1 MEKIVQ
7 KWIREGVE
15 PKEIERRVHIRFIKR
30 AKKKA
35 EEIGRPLTLQ
45 EDKKLFQELGEEI
58 GIYAG
63 VEEVQRE

>member
-15 PKEIERRVHIRFIKR
+15 PKEIERRVYIRFIEREKER
-30 AKKKA
+30 T
-35 EEIGRPLTLQ
+35 EEIGRPLTTQ
-45 EDKKLFQELGEEI
+45 EGKKLFQELGEEI

-63 VEEVQRE
+63 VEEA